1 MDALSQNKWHNR
13 EGTVKTLDSSDIFE
27 FQSMK
32 MNYSMT
38 KMKLDGSK
46 ESLDCSSGRSNGYLF
61 KDGKI
66 VGL

>member
-1 MDALSQNKWHNR
+1 MDTSELIKVNALSQNKWHKR
-13 EGTVKTLDSSDIFE
+13 EGTVKTLDSSDNFE

-46 ESLDCSSGRSNGYLF
+46 ES
-61 KDGKI
+61 
-66 VGL
+66 